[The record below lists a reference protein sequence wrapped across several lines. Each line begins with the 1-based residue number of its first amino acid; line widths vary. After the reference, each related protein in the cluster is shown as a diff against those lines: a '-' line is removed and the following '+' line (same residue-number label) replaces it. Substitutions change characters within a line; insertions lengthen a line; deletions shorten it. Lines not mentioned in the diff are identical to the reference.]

1 MKRLMRRHD
10 VLSSGRAELV
20 ETRRRAQGDRFKPNR
35 ALSIVQLCWLS
46 AACALPAMAQTSAAT
61 PPPSQAAG
69 AAPQPDILAKGLAH
83 PWGLSFIDAQRL
95 LVTER
100 PGRLRVVTLQGQ
112 VGPVITGLPP
122 IQAAGQG
129 GLLDVLAD
137 SQFTS
142 NRTIYFCYTEPDA
155 TGKLN
160 ATALASARLS
170 EDERR
175 LDTVK
180 VLFSQK
186 PKLSGSA
193 HFGCRIVESPDG
205 KLFLTLGDRFHHMQD
220 AQTLDNHLGK
230 VVRLNKDGSVPADNP
245 LVGRAGAMPE
255 IWSWGHRNMQGATWG
270 PDGSFWATEHGPQGG
285 DELNRLEP
293 GKNYGWPVITYGEQ
307 YGGGPIGQGI
317 QAKAGLVQPVYQW
330 TPSMAPS
337 GLAFVTSTR
346 YGSAWQGSLLVG
358 SLKFRYLARLELR
371 GGQVLREEKL
381 LQDLDERIRAVRQG
395 PDGLIY
401 LLTDSPQGMLLRL
414 SPR

>member
-1 MKRLMRRHD
+1 MKQYL
-10 VLSSGRAELV
+10 VWILSSALGALGAN
-20 ETRRRAQGDRFKPNR
+20 AQ
-35 ALSIVQLCWLS
+35 V
-46 AACALPAMAQTSAAT
+46 
-61 PPPSQAAG
+61 AG
-69 AAPQPDILAKGLAH
+69 AQPQPDILAKGLEH

-112 VGPVITGLPP
+112 VGPAITGLPP
-122 IQAAGQG
+122 IPAAGQG

-142 NRTIYFCYTEPDA
+142 NRTIYVCYTEPDA

-175 LDTVK
+175 LDK
-180 VLFSQK
+180 VQVIFSQQ

-205 KLFLTLGDRFHHMQD
+205 KLFLTLGDRYHHMQD

-245 LVGRAGAMPE
+245 LRGRAGVMPE
-255 IWSWGHRNMQGATWG
+255 IWSWGHRNMQGAAWG
-270 PDGSFWATEHGPQGG
+270 PDGALWTTEHGPQGG
-285 DELNRLEP
+285 DELNRLFP
-293 GKNYGWPVITYGEQ
+293 GQNYGWPAITYGEQ

-317 QAKAGLVQPVYQW
+317 QAKAGMLQPLHQW

-337 GLAFVTSTR
+337 GLAFVTSAQ
-346 YGSAWQGSLLVG
+346 YGKAWQGSLLVG
-358 SLKFRYLARLELR
+358 SLKFRYLARLELQ
-371 GGQVLREEKL
+371 GSQVLREEKL
-381 LQDLDERIRAVRQG
+381 LQQLNERIRAVRQG

-414 SPR
+414 RPR

>member
-1 MKRLMRRHD
+1 MKQYL
-10 VLSSGRAELV
+10 VWILSSALGALGAN
-20 ETRRRAQGDRFKPNR
+20 AQVPD
-35 ALSIVQLCWLS
+35 A
-46 AACALPAMAQTSAAT
+46 AAT
-61 PPPSQAAG
+61 RPTPAVSG
-69 AAPQPDILAKGLAH
+69 AQPQPDILAKGLAH

-112 VGPVITGLPP
+112 VGPAVTGLPP

-142 NRTIYFCYTEPDA
+142 NRTVYFCYTEPDA

-160 ATALASARLS
+160 STALASARLS

-175 LDTVK
+175 LDK
-180 VLFSQK
+180 VQVIFSQQ

-205 KLFLTLGDRFHHMQD
+205 KLFLTLGDRYHHMQD

-245 LVGRAGAMPE
+245 LRGRAGALPG
-255 IWSWGHRNMQGATWG
+255 IWSWGHRNMQGAAWG
-270 PDGSFWATEHGPQGG
+270 PDGLLWTTEHGPQGG
-285 DELNRLEP
+285 DELNRLLP
-293 GKNYGWPVITYGEQ
+293 GQNYGWPVITYGEQ

-317 QAKAGLVQPVYQW
+317 QAKVGMLQPLHQW

-337 GLAFVTSTR
+337 GLAFVTSAQ
-346 YGSAWQGSLLVG
+346 YGTAWQGSLLVG
-358 SLKFRYLARLELR
+358 SLKFRYLARLELQ

-381 LQDLDERIRAVRQG
+381 LQQLNERIRAVRQG

-414 SPR
+414 RPR

>member
-1 MKRLMRRHD
+1 MKLF
-10 VLSSGRAELV
+10 LSCLLPV
-20 ETRRRAQGDRFKPNR
+20 
-35 ALSIVQLCWLS
+35 
-46 AACALPAMAQTSAAT
+46 AACALPAIAQVPLAPAT
-61 PPPSQAAG
+61 GSTPIASEAP
-69 AAPQPDILAKGLAH
+69 PQPDILVKGLEH

-95 LVTER
+95 LVSER

-112 VGPVITGLPP
+112 VGPAITGLPP
-122 IQAAGQG
+122 IHAAGQG

-137 SQFTS
+137 SQFAK
-142 NRTIYFCYTEPDA
+142 NRRVYFCYTEPDA

-160 ATALASARLS
+160 STALASAVLS

-175 LDTVK
+175 LDKVH

-186 PKLSGSA
+186 PKVSGGA

-230 VVRLNKDGSVPADNP
+230 VVRLHKDGSVPVDNP
-245 LVGRAGAMPE
+245 LVGRAGVMPE
-255 IWSWGHRNMQGATWG
+255 IWSWGHRNVQGAAWG
-270 PDGSFWATEHGPQGG
+270 PDGALWTTEHGPQGG
-285 DELNRLEP
+285 DELNHLQP

-317 QAKAGLVQPVYQW
+317 QAKAGMEQPMYQW
-330 TPSMAPS
+330 TPSIAPS
-337 GLAFVTSTR
+337 GMAFVSSLR

-371 GGQVLREEKL
+371 NGQVLREEKL
-381 LQDLDERIRAVRQG
+381 LEDLGERIRAVHQG

-401 LLTDSPQGMLLRL
+401 LLTDSFEGMLLRL
-414 SPR
+414 RPR

>member
-1 MKRLMRRHD
+1 MKPF
-10 VLSSGRAELV
+10 LSCL
-20 ETRRRAQGDRFKPNR
+20 
-35 ALSIVQLCWLS
+35 LY
-46 AACALPAMAQTSAAT
+46 AATCALPAIAQVPSTPAT
-61 PPPSQAAG
+61 GSTPIASEAP
-69 AAPQPDILAKGLAH
+69 PQPDILVKGLEH

-95 LVTER
+95 LVSER
-100 PGRLRVVTLQGQ
+100 PGRLRVVTLQGK
-112 VGPVITGLPP
+112 VGPAITGLPP

-137 SQFTS
+137 SQFAN
-142 NRTIYFCYTEPDA
+142 NRTVYFCYTEPDA

-160 ATALASARLS
+160 STALASAKLS

-175 LDTVK
+175 LDNVR

-186 PKLSGSA
+186 PKVSGGA

-230 VVRLNKDGSVPADNP
+230 VVRIHKDGSVPVDNP

-255 IWSWGHRNMQGATWG
+255 IWSWGHRNVQGAAWG
-270 PDGSFWATEHGPQGG
+270 PDGTLWTTEHGPQGG
-285 DELNRLEP
+285 DELNHLQP

-317 QAKAGLVQPVYQW
+317 QSQVGMVQPVYQW

-337 GLAFVTSTR
+337 GLAFVTSQR

-371 GGQVLREEKL
+371 NGQVLREEKL
-381 LQDLDERIRAVRQG
+381 LEDLGERIRAVHQG

-401 LLTDSPQGMLLRL
+401 LLTDSSEGMLLRL
-414 SPR
+414 RPR